1 MNAPVTERQYVVIQR
16 NPKAGSRTRRSE
28 LLELIRELKLRG
40 YQPRLFRHRD
50 RLATWMA
57 VPEHRQRLRCL
68 VAAGGDGTVG
78 DLVTRYPQVPLA
90 VLPLGTENLLA
101 KYFRLSRSGRE
112 LARIVHA
119 GRELEL
125 DVGQLGS
132 RRFLICAGVGID
144 AAVIH
149 DVHEARRGHISK
161 AHYLL
166 PILRSICRRNWPE
179 LTIRDDRN
187 QEYRATH
194 VLMFNLPVYA
204 RGMRWVHAAAGDDGR
219 LEVRLFDRPSVGKLL
234 SLVWSAWWGTIESR
248 RDVVCLSTSTITI
261 TSITPVPVH
270 VDGDPAGMTPVEITV
285 IPRALRLIVP

>member
-28 LLELIRELKLRG
+28 LLDLIRDLKAHG

-57 VPEHRQRLRCL
+57 VPEHRQRLCCL

-78 DLVTRYPQVPLA
+78 DLVTRYPGVPLA

-112 LARIVHA
+112 LARIIHA
-119 GRELEL
+119 GKQRHI

-144 AAVIH
+144 AAIIH
-149 DVHEARRGHISK
+149 DVHHSRRGHISK

-166 PILRSICRRNWPE
+166 PIWRSVWRRDWPD
-179 LTIRDDRN
+179 LTIRDDQG
-187 QEYRATH
+187 QEYHATH
-194 VLMFNLPVYA
+194 VLMFNLPIYA
-204 RGMRWVHAAAGDDGR
+204 RSMRWVNTAAGDDGR
-219 LEVRLFDRPSVGKLL
+219 LEVRLFDRPSVGKML
-234 SLVWSAWWGTIESR
+234 SFVWSAWWGTIEAR

-261 TSITPVPVH
+261 NSDTPVPVH

-285 IPRALRLIVP
+285 IPRALRLFVP